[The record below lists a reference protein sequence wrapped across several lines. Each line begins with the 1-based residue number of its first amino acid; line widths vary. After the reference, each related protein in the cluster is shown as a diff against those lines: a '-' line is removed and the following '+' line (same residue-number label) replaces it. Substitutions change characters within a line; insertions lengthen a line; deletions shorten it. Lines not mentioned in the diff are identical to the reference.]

1 VPLPRALAA
10 PPYRNGIEDDKR
22 VRAQW
27 ALWDFVEGARLW
39 HMWWRQSSNEV
50 RRRYKRTL
58 LGPAWVTVSL
68 LIFAVMLSFVWAG
81 LFKMQVTDFLPFLLS
96 GLLPWTLISSCIGE
110 GCAVFLSGEALIKAR
125 QFPYTSLLYGAVARN
140 AVIFGHNLIGYV
152 LAAALCGV
160 PIGLNT
166 LFVVPSII
174 LVLVNCVWME
184 MVVAVFCLRF
194 RDFQQLV
201 ASLLQIA
208 AFVTPIFWNASQL
221 VGKRAIIVH
230 ANPLHHM
237 VDILRQPLLG
247 KAPAVESYL
256 VCLATALVG
265 WAFAYW
271 LFASKRHRLAYWF

>member
-1 VPLPRALAA
+1 
-10 PPYRNGIEDDKR
+10 
-22 VRAQW
+22 
-27 ALWDFVEGARLW
+27 
-39 HMWWRQSSNEV
+39 
-50 RRRYKRTL
+50 
-58 LGPAWVTVSL
+58 
-68 LIFAVMLSFVWAG
+68 
-81 LFKMQVTDFLPFLLS
+81 
-96 GLLPWTLISSCIGE
+96 
-110 GCAVFLSGEALIKAR
+110 
-125 QFPYTSLLYGAVARN
+125 
-140 AVIFGHNLIGYV
+140 
-152 LAAALCGV
+152 
-160 PIGLNT
+160 
-166 LFVVPSII
+166 
-174 LVLVNCVWME
+174 ME